1 MVAPAN
7 NNGGSNNTSS
17 SSAPA
22 QSNAPQQVSTGAL
35 PVPSV
40 QESNNTGSDNGSLP
54 QTGNAKSNI
63 FVELIALGLVS
74 IPALAVVEYIR
85 RHQTAGMD

>member
-1 MVAPAN
+1 
-7 NNGGSNNTSS
+7 
-17 SSAPA
+17 
-22 QSNAPQQVSTGAL
+22 
-35 PVPSV
+35 
-40 QESNNTGSDNGSLP
+40 LP

-74 IPALAVVEYIR
+74 ISALGVVEYIR